1 LGHLFTLGIYTQCI
15 HIYNSDFD
23 KHVQAAIFW
32 KKEMIENRNMRFAG
46 QTCLVTGGSRGL
58 GFAVAQDFIKEG
70 ARVVIVGRDSA
81 QLRNASEQ
89 LGSQTLAIEAD
100 LSTRAG
106 IDRVSDTLMSE
117 IAKLD
122 VVFLNAGAGGF
133 RPLKE
138 MDEATWDRVFDLNLK
153 RSYFLLKK
161 LHSQVSRGG
170 AVVLCGS
177 AAGRIANRSGLGA
190 YGTSKAALEYLNRVL
205 AAELVVDDIR
215 VNIVIPGGMDTD
227 FGERTI
233 GMTREASD
241 ALRERI
247 KSQVPLRR
255 EGQPEEVSSAVLFL
269 ASKEASY
276 ITGQSLVV
284 DGGLTSFTYQ
294 GK

>member
-1 LGHLFTLGIYTQCI
+1 
-15 HIYNSDFD
+15 
-23 KHVQAAIFW
+23 
-32 KKEMIENRNMRFAG
+32 MIKDRTMRFTG
-46 QTCLVTGGSRGL
+46 KTCLVTGGSRGL
-58 GFAVAQDFIKEG
+58 GFTVARDFISEG
-70 ARVVIVGRDSA
+70 GRVIIVGRDAA
-81 QLRNASEQ
+81 QLSKAKEQ
-89 LGSQTLAIEAD
+89 LGSQTLALEAD
-100 LSTRAG
+100 LSTQAG
-106 IDRVSDTLMSE
+106 IDHVTASVGSIE
-117 IAKLD
+117 KLD

-133 RPLKE
+133 RRLGE

-153 RSYFLLKK
+153 RSYFLLKA
-161 LHSQVSRGG
+161 LHSKVSRGG

-177 AAGRIANRSGLGA
+177 AAGRIANGSGLAA

-205 AAELVVDDIR
+205 AAELVAEGIR

-227 FGERTI
+227 FGERTV

-269 ASKEASY
+269 ASNEASY

>member
-1 LGHLFTLGIYTQCI
+1 
-15 HIYNSDFD
+15 
-23 KHVQAAIFW
+23 
-32 KKEMIENRNMRFAG
+32 M
-46 QTCLVTGGSRGL
+46 
-58 GFAVAQDFIKEG
+58 AVARDFVKEG
-70 ARVVIVGRDSA
+70 GRVIIVGRDTA
-81 QLRNASEQ
+81 QLLKAREQ
-89 LGSQTLAIEAD
+89 LGSQNLAIEAD
-100 LSTRAG
+100 VSTQAG
-106 IDRVSDTLMSE
+106 INRVAEALRTSVE
-117 IAKLD
+117 KLD

-133 RPLKE
+133 RPLKQ

-153 RSYFLLKK
+153 RAYFLLKE
-161 LHSQVSRGG
+161 LYPQVSRGG

-177 AAGRIANRSGLGA
+177 AAGRIANGSGLGA
-190 YGTSKAALEYLNRVL
+190 YGTSKAALEYLTRVL
-205 AAELVVDDIR
+205 AAEFVADGIR

-255 EGQPEEVSSAVLFL
+255 EGQPEEVSNAVLFL

>member
-1 LGHLFTLGIYTQCI
+1 M
-15 HIYNSDFD
+15 
-23 KHVQAAIFW
+23 V
-32 KKEMIENRNMRFAG
+32 ENRNMRFAG

-58 GFAVAQDFIKEG
+58 GFAVARDFVKEG
-70 ARVVIVGRDSA
+70 GRVVIVGRDAA
-81 QLRNASEQ
+81 QLLKAREQ

-100 LSTRAG
+100 VSTKSG
-106 IDRVSDTLMSE
+106 IDRVSQELRIHVE
-117 IAKLD
+117 KLD

-133 RPLKE
+133 RPLQQ

-153 RSYFLLKK
+153 RAYFLLKE
-161 LHSQVSRGG
+161 LHAQIARGG

-177 AAGRIANRSGLGA
+177 AAGRIANGSGLGA

-205 AAELVVDDIR
+205 AAELVADGIR

-241 ALRERI
+241 SLRERI
-247 KSQVPLRR
+247 KSLVPLRR
-255 EGQPEEVSSAVLFL
+255 EGQPEEVSGAVLFL
-269 ASKEASY
+269 ASREASY

>member
-1 LGHLFTLGIYTQCI
+1 
-15 HIYNSDFD
+15 
-23 KHVQAAIFW
+23 
-32 KKEMIENRNMRFAG
+32 MIENRNLRFVG
-46 QTCLVTGGSRGL
+46 QTCLITGGSRGL
-58 GFAVAQDFIKEG
+58 GFAVARDFVNEG

-81 QLRNASEQ
+81 QLHKASEQ
-89 LGSQTLAIEAD
+89 LGPQTITIEAD
-100 LSTRAG
+100 LSTQAG
-106 IDRVSDTLMSE
+106 IDRVTNTLRTS
-117 IAKLD
+117 IKKLD

-133 RPLKE
+133 KSLKD

-153 RSYFLLKK
+153 RSYFLLKA
-161 LHSQVSRGG
+161 LHPQVSHGG

-177 AAGRIANRSGLGA
+177 AAGRIANGSGLGA

-205 AAELVVDDIR
+205 AAELVADGIR

-233 GMTREASD
+233 GMTREVSD

-247 KSQVPLRR
+247 KSLVPLRR
-255 EGQPEEVSSAVLFL
+255 EGKPEEVSNAVLFL
-269 ASKEASY
+269 ASREASY
-276 ITGQSLVV
+276 ITGQSLIV